1 MAEYR
6 RNSNYNEIINEE
18 GGTPEKNARGNTG
31 LPFGLCKK
39 YGISLPENAT
49 PRDAWDALEK
59 KTGLKPE
66 QIYPILGKSPLI
78 QNPNAVP
85 IKNEAPQV
93 PQTPPEKK
101 PQKTYGDYMKEL
113 AKKDHDFFFGEG
125 NYRKVTNQYYRFKRV
140 LSNDDII
147 LVTNNVRM
155 VKGSPVLV
163 VDNNK
168 AVYLKNWQIKP
179 VSNWDEGI
187 EGYAVKLSRRYF
199 KPYTFQNPLGEYSF
213 DKEDTFDDLL
223 QVAKEQEEEDLPF
236 KLKHNK

>member
-6 RNSNYNEIINEE
+6 QNASYNEIINEE
-18 GGTPEKNARGNTG
+18 SGTTEKNAGGNTG

-49 PRDAWDALEK
+49 PREAWDALEK
-59 KTGLKPE
+59 KTGLTPE
-66 QIYPILGKSPLI
+66 QIYPMLGKSSLI
-78 QNPNAVP
+78 QSPSTVP
-85 IKNEAPQV
+85 VKNEAT
-93 PQTPPEKK
+93 QTPSDKK
-101 PQKTYGDYMKEL
+101 PPKTYGDYMKEL
-113 AKKDHDFFFGEG
+113 ATKDHDFFFGEG
-125 NYRKVTNQYYRFKRV
+125 NYRKVTNQYYKFKRV

-147 LVTNNVRM
+147 LVTNNVKM
-155 VKGSPVLV
+155 VKDSPVLV

-187 EGYAVKLSRRYF
+187 EGYAVKLSRKYF
-199 KPYTFQNPLGEYSF
+199 KPYTFKNPLGEYSF

-223 QVAKEQEEEDLPF
+223 NVAKEQEKENLPF